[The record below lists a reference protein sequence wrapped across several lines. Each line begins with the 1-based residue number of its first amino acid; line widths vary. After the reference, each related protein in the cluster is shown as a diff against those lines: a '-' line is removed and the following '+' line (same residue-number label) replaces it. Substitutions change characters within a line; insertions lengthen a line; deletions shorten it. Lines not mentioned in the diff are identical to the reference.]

1 MASAASLLPPKNGLQ
16 AVDNVTTFSTAS
28 RNVGWF
34 DPDDPYPYTL
44 LTQDEIARR
53 LLASSHL
60 MSCILGD
67 GIRVDSVE
75 WQPNPTAFEVRAF
88 DLAHGPKG
96 GRRGGRSRTLLSNER
111 SPDAQWNLLCSQ
123 RKTGR
128 SCATLPGAG
137 ARRPFSVCLM
147 VRASASAAGL

>member
-1 MASAASLLPPKNGLQ
+1 MASAASLLPPKNGLE

-53 LLASSHL
+53 FLASSHL
-60 MSCILGD
+60 ESCILGD

-96 GRRGGRSRTLLSNER
+96 GRRGGAVEPS
-111 SPDAQWNLLCSQ
+111 SQ
-123 RKTGR
+123 MSDRLTPSGI
-128 SCATLPGAG
+128 S
-137 ARRPFSVCLM
+137 
-147 VRASASAAGL
+147 SAAKGRQGGRARLCLARGQGDPSLCV